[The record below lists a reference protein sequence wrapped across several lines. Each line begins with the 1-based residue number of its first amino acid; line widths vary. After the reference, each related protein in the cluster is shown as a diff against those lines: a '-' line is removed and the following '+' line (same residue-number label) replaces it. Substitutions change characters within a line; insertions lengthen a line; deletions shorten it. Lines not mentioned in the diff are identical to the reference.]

1 MATLRN
7 TALALLRIAGAS
19 TISTGVRRRTC
30 ETRPVNPGQ
39 VARPRGD
46 ADQRAGAGRDP
57 TTAALSRRVTRVLA
71 VLQPQSR
78 TILTSRQGR
87 L

>member
-7 TALALLRIAGAS
+7 TALALLRIAGAN
-19 TISTGVRRRTC
+19 TIST
-30 ETRPVNPGQ
+30 
-39 VARPRGD
+39 
-46 ADQRAGAGRDP
+46 

-71 VLQPQSR
+71 VRQPQSR